1 MLFVNTRELRLN
13 TASVLDKT
21 DKGEQVLI
29 TYRGKPRAVLQKI
42 TEDDLED
49 YILMNHPRFSAKIK
63 QAYKESLTGES
74 KTLDEVVAKTKEK
87 LEVQLQSL

>member
-13 TASVLDKT
+13 TASVLDKI

-29 TYRGKPRAVLQKI
+29 TYRGKPRAVLQRI
-42 TEDDLED
+42 TEDNLED

-74 KTLDEVVAKTKEK
+74 KTLDEVIAKIKEK

>member
-1 MLFVNTRELRLN
+1 MLFVNTRELRLK
-13 TASVLDKT
+13 TSEVLKKT

-29 TYRGKPRAVLQKI
+29 TYRGKPRAVLQRI

-63 QAYKESLTGES
+63 QAYKESLSGETT
-74 KTLDEVVAKTKEK
+74 TLNELMTKTKEK
-87 LEVQLQSL
+87 LADV